1 MKKLIII
8 LFISLY
14 IHNVYGQA
22 FANKI
27 KTFDRKKDA
36 YIFLENGDSIIGKIS
51 DIDRWNGG
59 VKKVYV
65 KKDGEKTETKIE
77 MNDIK
82 FAYLPEGVMSNFNN
96 FMKNAIRIDDDN
108 KSYFVRQKLLKDG
121 YGLFQKVEILNVK
134 NKHTLLLQVLNPTF
148 ANKVIIYG
156 DPLANETGTMGFG
169 GLTMSG
175 GDDKSYFIKIVGDE
189 TPAFLLK
196 KRDFDE
202 NLEKIFSNCSQLLEK
217 LKTKYSWRDFAEYI
231 LENEDCK

>member
-1 MKKLIII
+1 MKKLTFA
-8 LFISLY
+8 LFITLFV
-14 IHNVYGQA
+14 HNFYGQA

-65 KKDGEKTETKIE
+65 KKDGEKNETKIDL
-77 MNDIK
+77 NDIK

-108 KSYFVRQKLLKDG
+108 KSYFIRQNLLKDG
-121 YGLFQKVEILNVK
+121 YGLFEKVEILNVK
-134 NKHTLLLQVLNPTF
+134 NKHTLLLQILNPTF
-148 ANKVIIYG
+148 AYKIKVYG
-156 DPLANETGTMGFG
+156 DPLANETASMGFG
-169 GLTMSG
+169 GMTLAG

-196 KRDFDE
+196 KRDFED
-202 NLEKIFSNCSQLLEK
+202 NIDKIFSNCSSLADR
-217 LKTKYSWRDFAEYI
+217 LKKKYSWSDFAEYI